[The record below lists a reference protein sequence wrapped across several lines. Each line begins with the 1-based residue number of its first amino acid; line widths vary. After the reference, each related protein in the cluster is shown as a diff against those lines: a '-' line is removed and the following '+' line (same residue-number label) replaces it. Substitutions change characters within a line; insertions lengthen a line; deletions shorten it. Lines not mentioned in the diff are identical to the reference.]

1 MRDNQTW
8 NISTDQG
15 WQSFEAMR
23 NNLVLAGKNPRAQ
36 FVGEKRSLDQNALSH
51 SLYAQ
56 IAAQVDDQ
64 SVNDIRAECKL
75 RIGVG
80 LLRASDER
88 FREFYDSG
96 LKQLTY
102 EQKLAAMAY
111 VPVTSIMG
119 KKVFSAYV
127 DEVIRT
133 HSQQGISLI
142 NPSEADSYGT

>member
-1 MRDNQTW
+1 VKNNQIW
-8 NISTDQG
+8 DISTDQG
-15 WQSFEAMR
+15 WQNFEAMR
-23 NNLVLAGKNPRAQ
+23 NNLVLAGKRPHAQ
-36 FVGEKRSLDQNALSH
+36 FSGEKRNLPQNALSH
-51 SLYAQ
+51 ALYAQ
-56 IAAQVDDQ
+56 IAAAVDDQ

-80 LLRASDER
+80 LLRASDDG

-102 EQKLAAMAY
+102 EQKLAAMSY
-111 VPVTSIMG
+111 VPITSIMK

-133 HSQQGISLI
+133 YSQQGISLI
-142 NPSEADSYGT
+142 NPSDADSYA